1 MKESDSVGAR
11 IAKYRKMR
19 GLSQHQLVARTGA
32 SYSMISKVES
42 GHATPSAAMVG
53 LIAQALRI
61 DPSRL
66 YSEEEHEQTLDILP
80 IIRRTL
86 AAVDLMDDDLEP
98 EPLDQLRPLVT
109 QVAKWRRGAQYRKV
123 AEVLPD
129 LVDRLLVTA
138 REEGE
143 PAYAMLTDTYRAANS
158 LSHKLGYNDL
168 SMTATERME
177 WAATKSGDPLRLASA
192 HFVKAS
198 TLARIGATRQAM
210 RLLTRSMADI
220 EPMIGSDPIAMAV
233 YSTLHMKAGAIAA
246 TVTDA
251 DTSRMHFAEAA
262 RLAEQFPEGVVYDTV
277 AGATNVRFYRVGAE
291 VDLGDAGR
299 AVEIAKD
306 TRLPTTKSAVGAE
319 RQTYF
324 WLDTARAHLLAG
336 NPDAAIEALLES
348 RAVAPEHFRSNP
360 TVKAAVRAVADQ
372 QHRTSDALRSL
383 ADSAGVAD

>member
-11 IAKYRKMR
+11 IAQYRKMR
-19 GLSQHQLVARTGA
+19 GLSQHQLVAVAGV

-42 GHATPSAAMVG
+42 GHATPSASMVG
-53 LIAQALRI
+53 MIAQALRI

-66 YSEEEHEQTLDILP
+66 YGTEEQEQTLDILP

-86 AAVDLMDDDLEP
+86 AAIDLMDDSLEP
-98 EPLDQLRPLVT
+98 EPLEILRPLVS
-109 QVAKWRRGAQYRKV
+109 QVAKWRRGTQYRKV

-138 REEGE
+138 RQEGE
-143 PAYAMLTDTYRAANS
+143 PAYAMLTDAYRAANS

-177 WAATKSGDPLRLASA
+177 WAANQSGDPLRLASA

-198 TLARIGATRQAM
+198 TLGRIGATRQAM

-220 EPMIGSDPIAMAV
+220 ESMIGSDPIAMAV
-233 YSTLHMKAGAIAA
+233 YSTLHMKAGALAA
-246 TVTDA
+246 TMTDP
-251 DTSRMHFAEAA
+251 DTSRMHLAEAA
-262 RLAEQFPEGVVYDTV
+262 RLAELFPEGVVYDTV
-277 AGATNVRFYRVGAE
+277 VGATNVRFYQVGAE

-299 AVEIAKD
+299 AVEIAKG
-306 TRLPTTKSAVGAE
+306 TRLPKDMKAVGAE

-324 WLDTARAHLLAG
+324 WLDTARAHLQAG
-336 NPDAAIEALLES
+336 NPDLAIEALLES
-348 RAVAPEHFRSNP
+348 RTIAPEHFRSNP
-360 TVKAAVRAVADQ
+360 TVKVTVRSIADQ
-372 QHRTSDALRSL
+372 QRRTSDSLRSL
-383 ADSAGVAD
+383 ANSAGIAD